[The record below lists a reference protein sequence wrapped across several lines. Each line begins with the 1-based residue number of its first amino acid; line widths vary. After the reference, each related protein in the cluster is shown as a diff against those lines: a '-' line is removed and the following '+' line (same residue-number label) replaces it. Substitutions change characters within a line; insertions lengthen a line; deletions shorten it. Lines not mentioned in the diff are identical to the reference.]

1 MDNDNYNQKSRNT
14 YFYKESTNLIFNLPE
29 HEELYKKAF
38 FTHIEGSCEYCE
50 KTTTDDYQ

>member
-14 YFYKESTNLIFNLPE
+14 YFYKESTTLIFNLPE

-50 KTTTDDYQ
+50 NTTTYD